1 MSTMILCCV
10 DWVNVIGGSYNGRS
24 AIIVKVT
31 KHMYQIRL
39 LHSVGN
45 KDEVVVVRVMKWNV
59 EIVRDEVSDP
69 SLSLVS
75 ELAAMRDVRHYA
87 ANVYYFTCKKMW
99 IHAVLVWVI

>member
-1 MSTMILCCV
+1 
-10 DWVNVIGGSYNGRS
+10 
-24 AIIVKVT
+24 
-31 KHMYQIRL
+31 MYQIRL

-75 ELAAMRDVRHYA
+75 ELVAMRDVRHYA